1 MTTTTGSSIPP
12 NMKLPSLWRAPAGS
26 VRSRSRLLVIGVLAI
41 VAFTVALL
49 GWWVLFHLR
58 YSAQEIHATA
68 QHLHAD
74 RQSAEQALLALS
86 HRQALGPGGPAEF
99 LRLAYPQLD
108 WQPGVRP
115 GQELVPGFPGYGVTI
130 RPGRVEHLQAQRR
143 ASIRM
148 FAAEGTTF
156 LCILV
161 AGTALILRSVRREME
176 LMRQQA
182 NFLSAVTHELKSPL
196 ASIRLFIETL
206 ELRDPPPEKRVR
218 FLANMR
224 ADVDRLE
231 GLVNNILA
239 VARLDSGHFVVH
251 VDRGDLGRDVAQVV
265 AALGKDPSQRPLT
278 VELALPD
285 EPLHARYDMGVLKT
299 VLRNLLDNAAKY
311 GGADK
316 PVRVA
321 VSRQGLWAAV
331 EVRDQGI
338 GLAAEE
344 YEKIF
349 QKFYRVGEEMVRQ
362 TEGSGLGLYLARE
375 LVRQVGG
382 TLTAESPGLGRGT
395 TFRVTLPLDRE
406 QSA

>member
-1 MTTTTGSSIPP
+1 
-12 NMKLPSLWRAPAGS
+12 MKLPFLWRASAGS
-26 VRSRSRLLVIGVLAI
+26 VQSRSRLLVVGVLAI
-41 VAFTVALL
+41 VAFTIALL
-49 GWWVLFHLR
+49 AWWVLFHLR
-58 YSAQEIHATA
+58 YSAQEIHATS
-68 QHLHAD
+68 QHLQAD
-74 RQSAEQALLALS
+74 RQSAERMLLALS
-86 HRQALGPGGPAEF
+86 QRQALGPGGPAEF

-108 WQPGVRP
+108 WQPGAPP
-115 GQELVPGFPGYGVTI
+115 GQELLPGYPGYGVGL

-161 AGTALILRSVRREME
+161 AGTMLILRSARREME

-206 ELRDPPPEKRVR
+206 ELRDPPPEKRAR

-224 ADVDRLE
+224 GDVDRLE

-239 VARLDSGHFVVH
+239 VARLDSGRFVVH
-251 VDRGDLGRDVAQVV
+251 VDRGDLGRDVADVV
-265 AALGKDPSQRPLT
+265 EALGKDPSQRRLN
-278 VELALPD
+278 VDLALPAG
-285 EPLHARYDMGVLKT
+285 PLHARYDLGVLKT
-299 VLRNLLDNAAKY
+299 VLRNLLDNAGKY

-316 PVRVA
+316 SVHVSVA
-321 VSRQGLWAAV
+321 RQGDWAAI

-344 YEKIF
+344 REKIF

-362 TEGSGLGLYLARE
+362 TEGSGLGLYLVRE
-375 LVRQVGG
+375 LVHQVGG
-382 TLTAESPGLGRGT
+382 TIKAESPGVGRGT
-395 TFRVTLPLDRE
+395 TFRVALPLDSE
-406 QSA
+406 DSA

>member
-1 MTTTTGSSIPP
+1 MTLPFLRRTGSPQ
-12 NMKLPSLWRAPAGS
+12 
-26 VRSRSRLLVIGVLAI
+26 SRSRLLVAGVLAI
-41 VAFTVALL
+41 MAFTIALL
-49 GWWVLFHLR
+49 AWWVLFHLR
-58 YSAQEIHATA
+58 YSAQEIRATA
-68 QHLHAD
+68 EHMQAD
-74 RQSAEQALLALS
+74 RQSAERALLALS
-86 HRQALGPGGPAEF
+86 QRAALGPGGPAEF
-99 LRLAYPQLD
+99 LRLAYPQVD
-108 WQPGVRP
+108 WRPGVRP
-115 GQELVPGFPGYGVTI
+115 GQELVPGFPGYGVTM
-130 RPGRVEHLQAQRR
+130 RPGRLEHLQAQRR

-148 FAAEGTTF
+148 FAAEGATF

-206 ELRDPPPEKRVR
+206 ELRDPPPEKRAR

-224 ADVDRLE
+224 GDIDRLD

-239 VARLDSGHFVVH
+239 VARLDSGRFLVH
-251 VDRGDLGRDVAQVV
+251 VGRGDLGRDVAEVV
-265 AALGKDPSQRPLT
+265 QALGKDPSQRRLS
-278 VELALPD
+278 VDLALPAA
-285 EPLHARYDMGVLKT
+285 PLLARYDLGVLKT

-311 GGADK
+311 GGADQ

-321 VSRQGLWAAV
+321 VARQGQWAAI

-344 YEKIF
+344 REKIF

-362 TEGSGLGLYLARE
+362 TEGTGLGLYLARE

-382 TLTAESPGLGRGT
+382 SITAESPGVGRGT
-395 TFRVTLPLDRE
+395 TFRVTLPLSTED
-406 QSA
+406 SA

>member
-1 MTTTTGSSIPP
+1 MQ
-12 NMKLPSLWRAPAGS
+12 
-26 VRSRSRLLVIGVLAI
+26 SRSHLLVVGVLAI
-41 VAFTVALL
+41 MAFTITQL

-58 YSAQEIHATA
+58 SSAQEIRATA
-68 QHLHAD
+68 EHLQAD
-74 RQSAEQALLALS
+74 RQSAERALAELTRHQAL
-86 HRQALGPGGPAEF
+86 RPADF

-115 GQELVPGFPGYGVTI
+115 GQELVPGYPDYGVTI
-130 RPGRVEHLQAQRR
+130 RPGRLEHLQAERR

-148 FAAEGTTF
+148 FTAEGTTF
-156 LCILV
+156 LCILL
-161 AGTALILRSVRREME
+161 AGTALILRSVRREMQ

-206 ELRDPPPEKRVR
+206 ELRDPPADKRAR

-224 ADVDRLE
+224 GDVDRLD

-239 VARLDSGHFVVH
+239 VARLDSGRFVVH
-251 VDRGDLGRDVAQVV
+251 VDRGDLGRDVADVV
-265 AALGKDPSQRPLT
+265 AALGKDPSQRRLN
-278 VELALPD
+278 VEVALPA
-285 EPLHARYDMGVLKT
+285 EPLHARYDLGVLKT

-311 GGADK
+311 GDAEK
-316 PVRVA
+316 TVRVTVA
-321 VSRQGLWAAV
+321 QQGNSAAI

-338 GLAAEE
+338 GLAEDE
-344 YEKIF
+344 REKIF

-362 TEGSGLGLYLARE
+362 TEGTGLGLYLARE
-375 LVRQVGG
+375 LVRQLGG
-382 TLTAESPGLGRGT
+382 SITAESSGVGKGT

-406 QSA
+406 AQA

>member
-1 MTTTTGSSIPP
+1 MQ
-12 NMKLPSLWRAPAGS
+12 
-26 VRSRSRLLVIGVLAI
+26 SRSRLLVVGVLAI
-41 VAFTVALL
+41 MAFTIAQLA
-49 GWWVLFHLR
+49 WWVLFHLR

-68 QHLHAD
+68 QHLQAD
-74 RQSAEQALLALS
+74 RQSAERTLLALAQ
-86 HRQALGPGGPAEF
+86 RQALGPGGPAEF

-115 GQELVPGFPGYGVTI
+115 GQELVPGFPGYGVTM
-130 RPGRVEHLQAQRR
+130 RPGRVEQLQTQRR

-156 LCILV
+156 FCILV

-196 ASIRLFIETL
+196 ASIRLFVETL
-206 ELRDPPPEKRVR
+206 EMRDPSPEKRAR
-218 FLANMR
+218 YLANMR

-231 GLVNNILA
+231 SLVNNILA
-239 VARLDSGHFVVH
+239 VARLDSGRFVVH
-251 VDRGDLGRDVAQVV
+251 VDRGDLGRDVADVV
-265 AALGKDPSQRPLT
+265 AALGKDPSQRQRS

-285 EPLHARYDMGVLKT
+285 RPLHARYDLGVLKT

-311 GGADK
+311 GGADQ

-321 VSRQGLWAAV
+321 VARQSDWATI

-338 GLAAEE
+338 GLAADEQA
-344 YEKIF
+344 KIF

-375 LVRQVGG
+375 LVRQLGG
-382 TLTAESPGLGRGT
+382 TITAESPGVGRGT
-395 TFRVTLPLDRE
+395 TFRVTLPLASEE
-406 QSA
+406 QA

>member
-1 MTTTTGSSIPP
+1 
-12 NMKLPSLWRAPAGS
+12 MKLPSLLHTGAG
-26 VRSRSRLLVIGVLAI
+26 SRSRLQVIGVLAI
-41 VAFTVALL
+41 VAFTVTLL

-68 QHLHAD
+68 QHLQAD
-74 RQSAEQALLALS
+74 RQSAERTLRALS
-86 HRQALGPGGPAEF
+86 QRQALGHGGPAAF
-99 LRLAYPQLD
+99 LQLAYPQLD
-108 WQPGVRP
+108 WQPGVPP
-115 GQELVPGFPGYGVTI
+115 GHELLPDYPGYGVSI
-130 RPGRVEHLQAQRR
+130 RPGRLEHLQAQRR

-148 FAAEGTTF
+148 FAAEGATF

-161 AGTALILRSVRREME
+161 AGTVLILRSVRREME

-206 ELRDPPPEKRVR
+206 ELRDPPPEKRAR

-224 ADVDRLE
+224 GDVDRLE

-239 VARLDSGHFVVH
+239 VARLDSGRFVVH
-251 VDRGDLGRDVAQVV
+251 VDRGDLGRDVADVIE
-265 AALGKDPSQRPLT
+265 ALGKDPSQRPLNI
-278 VELALPD
+278 ELALPD
-285 EPLHARYDMGVLKT
+285 QPLHARYDLGVLKT

-311 GGADK
+311 GGADR

-321 VSRQGLWAAV
+321 VARQGDWAAI
-331 EVRDQGI
+331 EVCDQGI

-344 YEKIF
+344 REKIF

-375 LVRQVGG
+375 LIRQMGG
-382 TLTAESPGLGRGT
+382 SIAAESPGVGQGT
-395 TFRVTLPLDRE
+395 TFRVSLPLHGEE
-406 QSA
+406 QA

>member
-1 MTTTTGSSIPP
+1 
-12 NMKLPSLWRAPAGS
+12 
-26 VRSRSRLLVIGVLAI
+26 
-41 VAFTVALL
+41 
-49 GWWVLFHLR
+49 
-58 YSAQEIHATA
+58 
-68 QHLHAD
+68 
-74 RQSAEQALLALS
+74 
-86 HRQALGPGGPAEF
+86 
-99 LRLAYPQLD
+99 
-108 WQPGVRP
+108 
-115 GQELVPGFPGYGVTI
+115 
-130 RPGRVEHLQAQRR
+130 
-143 ASIRM
+143 
-148 FAAEGTTF
+148 
-156 LCILV
+156 
-161 AGTALILRSVRREME
+161 
-176 LMRQQA
+176 MRQQA

-285 EPLHARYDMGVLKT
+285 EPLHARYDVGVLKT
-299 VLRNLLDNAAKY
+299 VLRNLLANAAKY
-311 GGADK
+311 GGADT

>member
-1 MTTTTGSSIPP
+1 
-12 NMKLPSLWRAPAGS
+12 
-26 VRSRSRLLVIGVLAI
+26 
-41 VAFTVALL
+41 
-49 GWWVLFHLR
+49 
-58 YSAQEIHATA
+58 
-68 QHLHAD
+68 
-74 RQSAEQALLALS
+74 
-86 HRQALGPGGPAEF
+86 
-99 LRLAYPQLD
+99 
-108 WQPGVRP
+108 
-115 GQELVPGFPGYGVTI
+115 
-130 RPGRVEHLQAQRR
+130 
-143 ASIRM
+143 M
-148 FAAEGTTF
+148 FAAEGATF

-206 ELRDPPPEKRVR
+206 ELRDPPPEKRAR

-224 ADVDRLE
+224 GDIDRLD

-239 VARLDSGHFVVH
+239 VARLDSGRFLVH
-251 VDRGDLGRDVAQVV
+251 VGRGDLGRDVAEVV
-265 AALGKDPSQRPLT
+265 QALGKDPSQRRLS
-278 VELALPD
+278 VDLALPAA
-285 EPLHARYDMGVLKT
+285 PLLARYDLGVLKT

-311 GGADK
+311 GGADQ

-321 VSRQGLWAAV
+321 VARQGQWAAI

-344 YEKIF
+344 REKIF

-362 TEGSGLGLYLARE
+362 TEGTGLGLYLARE

-382 TLTAESPGLGRGT
+382 SITAESPGVGRGT
-395 TFRVTLPLDRE
+395 TFRVTLPLSTED
-406 QSA
+406 SA

>member
-1 MTTTTGSSIPP
+1 MQ
-12 NMKLPSLWRAPAGS
+12 
-26 VRSRSRLLVIGVLAI
+26 SRSRLLVVGVLAI
-41 VAFTVALL
+41 MAFTITQL

-58 YSAQEIHATA
+58 SSAQEIRATA
-68 QHLHAD
+68 EHLQTD
-74 RQSAEQALLALS
+74 RQSAERALAELTRHQAL
-86 HRQALGPGGPAEF
+86 RPADF

-115 GQELVPGFPGYGVTI
+115 GQELVPGYPGYGVTI
-130 RPGRVEHLQAQRR
+130 RLGRLEHLQAERR

-148 FAAEGTTF
+148 FTAEGTTF
-156 LCILV
+156 LCILL
-161 AGTALILRSVRREME
+161 AGTALILRSVRREMQ

-206 ELRDPPPEKRVR
+206 ELRDPPAEKRAR

-224 ADVDRLE
+224 GDVDRLD

-239 VARLDSGHFVVH
+239 VARLDSGRFVVH
-251 VDRGDLGRDVAQVV
+251 VDRGDLGRDVAEVV
-265 AALGKDPSQRPLT
+265 AALGKDPSQRHLN
-278 VELALPD
+278 VEVALPA
-285 EPLHARYDMGVLKT
+285 EPLHARYDLGVLKT

-311 GGADK
+311 GGDH
-316 PVRVA
+316 PVHVTVA
-321 VSRQGLWAAV
+321 RQKDWAAI

-344 YEKIF
+344 REKIF
-349 QKFYRVGEEMVRQ
+349 EKFYRVGEEMVRQ
-362 TEGSGLGLYLARE
+362 TEGTGLGLYLARE
-375 LVRQVGG
+375 LVRQLGG
-382 TLTAESPGLGRGT
+382 AITAESPGVGKGT

-406 QSA
+406 VQA

>member
-1 MTTTTGSSIPP
+1 M
-12 NMKLPSLWRAPAGS
+12 
-26 VRSRSRLLVIGVLAI
+26 RSRPRLLVFGVLAI

-49 GWWVLFHLR
+49 AWWVLFHLR
-58 YSAQEIHATA
+58 YSAQEINATA
-68 QHLHAD
+68 QHLQAD
-74 RQSAEQALLALS
+74 RQSAERALLALS
-86 HRQALGPGGPAEF
+86 QRHALGPGGPADF

-108 WQPGVRP
+108 WQPGVHP
-115 GQELVPGFPGYGVTI
+115 GQELVPGFLGYGVTI
-130 RPGRVEHLQAQRR
+130 RPGRVDHLQAQRR

-148 FAAEGTTF
+148 FAAEGSTF

-196 ASIRLFIETL
+196 ASIRLFTETL
-206 ELRDPPPEKRVR
+206 ELRDPPPDKRAR

-224 ADVDRLE
+224 TDVDRLE
-231 GLVNNILA
+231 SLVNNILA

-251 VDRGDLGRDVAQVV
+251 VDRGDLGRDVAEVV
-265 AALGKDPSQRPLT
+265 EALGKDPSQRPLS
-278 VELALPD
+278 VDLALPA
-285 EPLHARYDMGVLKT
+285 ERLHARYDLGVLKT

-316 PVRVA
+316 PVHVA
-321 VSRQGLWAAV
+321 VTRQGSWAAI
-331 EVRDQGI
+331 EIRDQGI

-344 YEKIF
+344 HEKIF

-382 TLTAESPGLGRGT
+382 SITAESPGVGRGT
-395 TFRVTLPLDRE
+395 TFRVTLPLN
-406 QSA
+406 SAEPA

>member
-1 MTTTTGSSIPP
+1 
-12 NMKLPSLWRAPAGS
+12 
-26 VRSRSRLLVIGVLAI
+26 VIGVLAI
-41 VAFTVALL
+41 VAFTVTLL

-58 YSAQEIHATA
+58 TSAQEIHATS
-68 QHLHAD
+68 QHLQAD
-74 RQSAEQALLALS
+74 RQSAELTLRALS
-86 HRQALGPGGPAEF
+86 RQHALGPGGPAAF
-99 LRLAYPQLD
+99 LQLAYPQLD
-108 WQPGVRP
+108 WQPGVPP
-115 GQELVPGFPGYGVTI
+115 GQEILPDYPGYGVSI
-130 RPGRVEHLQAQRR
+130 RPGRLEHLQAQRR

-148 FAAEGTTF
+148 FAAEGATF

-161 AGTALILRSVRREME
+161 AGTVLILRSVRREME

-206 ELRDPPPEKRVR
+206 ELRDPPPEKRAR

-224 ADVDRLE
+224 GDVDRLE

-239 VARLDSGHFVVH
+239 VARLDSGRFVVH
-251 VDRGDLGRDVAQVV
+251 VDRGDLGRDVAEVIE
-265 AALGKDPSQRPLT
+265 ALGKDPSQRPLNL
-278 VELALPD
+278 ELALPD
-285 EPLHARYDMGVLKT
+285 QPLHARYDLGVLKT

-321 VSRQGLWAAV
+321 VARQGDWAAI

-344 YEKIF
+344 REKIF

-375 LVRQVGG
+375 LIRQMGG
-382 TLTAESPGLGRGT
+382 SIAAESPGVGQGT
-395 TFRVTLPLDRE
+395 TFRVSLPLHGEE
-406 QSA
+406 QA